1 MGASLAGRQPR
12 WVGFASFSIC
22 REASKLMAE
31 LAELS
36 DTQRQPSRG
45 RRLLQ
50 FSLRTL
56 FVVMAFFALLCA
68 VGVTLYN
75 SLPNEVTRAEIDQLR
90 PGMTKGEVQAIL
102 GRPDEISQTNTDGQ
116 SGERWTYGIWGWM
129 IFFVDDSFVQAELF

>member
-1 MGASLAGRQPR
+1 
-12 WVGFASFSIC
+12 
-22 REASKLMAE
+22 MAE

-75 SLPNEVTRAEIDQLR
+75 SLPNEVTRAEVDQLR
-90 PGMTKGEVQAIL
+90 PGMTKGRSASHPWQTRRNQPNKHRWAIRREMDIRHL
-102 GRPDEISQTNTDGQ
+102 GL
-116 SGERWTYGIWGWM
+116 
-129 IFFVDDSFVQAELF
+129 DDFPRG